1 MGFISKGISR
11 AATIGIGVSS
21 TIASRVQSPV
31 AEKFMVSA
39 LARFLPAGL
48 GDSLVELVDI
58 IHKLFPELSC
68 VDINTTLT
76 VLAILHNKSKKPVYE
91 VRQFQEVQDSPI
103 AKDFAYFMKYATAA
117 YGRTVLIDKA
127 SALCSSDRDWI
138 RTHTGLPFDKLHPYI
153 DSKAV
158 SGRHMLEHYVAVDD
172 SKKSVILA
180 LKGTLTIEGAL
191 KDVRSSYAKVTV
203 WGKEYEVHGGMW
215 KAAQE
220 LIAFPSLLAQIS
232 QELNANPD
240 YQLVVLGHSLGG
252 GVAVLVAALLSADPA
267 GGEFCTNSITVP
279 GKRIVC
285 YGFEPAAS
293 MDEEFATITK
303 SLIYTIVNKNDIV
316 PSLSHGAILDFKV
329 VALKLKNDPTYLATI
344 IDGIL
349 TRKPDADDQL
359 NYIRTLATNKK
370 LVPGGRVWVM
380 NANDIGKLEIAE
392 VLNVNQRFGEARFI
406 VGMITHHAPVDC
418 VTSLGSLA

>member
-91 VRQFQEVQDSPI
+91 VRQFHEVQDSPI

-117 YGRTVLIDKA
+117 YGKTLLIDKA
-127 SALCSSDRDWI
+127 SARCSSDRDWI
-138 RTHTGLPFDKLHPYI
+138 RTHTGLPFDKIHPYI

-203 WGKEYEVHGGMW
+203 WGKEYEVHGG
-215 KAAQE
+215 
-220 LIAFPSLLAQIS
+220 
-232 QELNANPD
+232 N
-240 YQLVVLGHSLGG
+240 
-252 GVAVLVAALLSADPA
+252 
-267 GGEFCTNSITVP
+267 
-279 GKRIVC
+279 
-285 YGFEPAAS
+285 
-293 MDEEFATITK
+293 
-303 SLIYTIVNKNDIV
+303 
-316 PSLSHGAILDFKV
+316 
-329 VALKLKNDPTYLATI
+329 
-344 IDGIL
+344 
-349 TRKPDADDQL
+349 
-359 NYIRTLATNKK
+359 
-370 LVPGGRVWVM
+370 
-380 NANDIGKLEIAE
+380 
-392 VLNVNQRFGEARFI
+392 
-406 VGMITHHAPVDC
+406 
-418 VTSLGSLA
+418 